1 MTLMRYFEI
10 AEPSAGYMPADTD
23 ASDTDA
29 SDTANKPIWQLKRM
43 VSNGAEDQ
51 QSRLRIRDQRQRM
64 KSEAKPK
71 D

>member
-10 AEPSAGYMPADTD
+10 AEPSAGYMPA
-23 ASDTDA
+23 DTDA